1 MEEDDLYTKD
11 GTVDYKGNPADKKKT
26 GTWRACPFIIGNECC
41 ERLAYYGMSTNLVL
55 YFKHR
60 LNQHSAV
67 AATNNQNWGGTCYI
81 TPLIGAFLAD
91 SYLGR
96 YWTIACFSI
105 IYIIGMT
112 LLALSAS
119 VPGIRPRCSAEDN
132 CNPTETQ
139 SAMAFLALYL
149 IALGTGGIK
158 PCVSSYGADQFDDTD
173 EKEKKHKS
181 SFFNWFYLSIN
192 IGALIAASVLVWV
205 QDNVS
210 WGWGFGIPAIAMAI
224 AVCFFFSGTRLY
236 RNQKPGG
243 SPLTRMFQL
252 EFFYE
257 QAPDAMRSFCSALP
271 LTTVALGSYLSSLLV
286 TIVSNVTAKNGKPG
300 WIPDNLNY
308 GHIDYFF
315 WLLAALSVLNLGVYI
330 WVVRCFAGV
339 SRRCFQAAYFVPCAQ
354 ASPAGRR
361 KKTGIDWKLKPKTL
375 IFGLDCI
382 IKKGTAVKAKKKGE
396 MATKVSNFSDL
407 IQRVAAS
414 CLLHPLAAGRQESG
428 DADALT
434 HAVIDEDP
442 AEEEYYE
449 YNNSSEDEEKE
460 NEVKDVEKSRR
471 ITRVWN
477 ENGEKTK
484 EMVALMEEVFETV
497 AEMKKAYVRLQEAH
511 CPWDPERM
519 RAADVAVVGELRKL
533 GVLRERFRR
542 GTRGGGGGGKGHVAM
557 LREVV
562 APYEAAVEDLK
573 REVKVKE
580 VEIENLKEKLNTVTC
595 LSNGGKKGRSL
606 SKRKVSC
613 SQVLAAAAA
622 PTPELFEATMSQVKE
637 ASKSFTSLLLSLMR
651 EARWDIAAAV
661 RSIEAATATPDNTT
675 YTNTMITPSVIAN
688 HHAKYA
694 LESYVSRKIFQ
705 GFDHETFYMDGSLS
719 SLLNPD
725 QYHRECF
732 TQYRDM
738 KAMDPVELLGILPT
752 CNFGKFCSK
761 KYLAIVHPKMEE
773 SLFGDL
779 EQRNQVMAGNHPRSQ
794 FYGEFLG
801 LAKAIWLL
809 HLLAFSL
816 DPAPSQFEA
825 SRGAEFHPHYMESVG
840 KISGGRVPASQIV
853 GFPVSP
859 GFKLGNGSVVKARV
873 YLVAR
878 T

>member
-1 MEEDDLYTKD
+1 M
-11 GTVDYKGNPADKKKT
+11 
-26 GTWRACPFIIGNECC
+26 
-41 ERLAYYGMSTNLVL
+41 
-55 YFKHR
+55 
-60 LNQHSAV
+60 
-67 AATNNQNWGGTCYI
+67 
-81 TPLIGAFLAD
+81 
-91 SYLGR
+91 
-96 YWTIACFSI
+96 
-105 IYIIGMT
+105 
-112 LLALSAS
+112 
-119 VPGIRPRCSAEDN
+119 
-132 CNPTETQ
+132 
-139 SAMAFLALYL
+139 
-149 IALGTGGIK
+149 
-158 PCVSSYGADQFDDTD
+158 
-173 EKEKKHKS
+173 
-181 SFFNWFYLSIN
+181 
-192 IGALIAASVLVWV
+192 
-205 QDNVS
+205 
-210 WGWGFGIPAIAMAI
+210 
-224 AVCFFFSGTRLY
+224 
-236 RNQKPGG
+236 
-243 SPLTRMFQL
+243 
-252 EFFYE
+252 
-257 QAPDAMRSFCSALP
+257 LP
-271 LTTVALGSYLSSLLV
+271 SSLLC
-286 TIVSNVTAKNGKPG
+286 SMRPS
-300 WIPDNLNY
+300 
-308 GHIDYFF
+308 F
-315 WLLAALSVLNLGVYI
+315 S
-330 WVVRCFAGV
+330 
-339 SRRCFQAAYFVPCAQ
+339 
-354 ASPAGRR
+354 R
-361 KKTGIDWKLKPKTL
+361 KKKGNRDSLETEAED
-375 IFGLDCI
+375 LDCRYSVPFHRDPF
-382 IKKGTAVKAKKKGE
+382 KNHSSSRFSLRSDNPPFSRKGAAVKAKKKGE

-428 DADALT
+428 DSDSLT
-434 HAVIDEDP
+434 HSVIEEDP
-442 AEEEYYE
+442 DEEEYYE
-449 YNNSSEDEEKE
+449 YNNSSEDEGKE
-460 NEVKDVEKSRR
+460 NEVKDIEKSRR

-477 ENGEKTK
+477 HNGEKTK
-484 EMVALMEEVFETV
+484 EMVALMEEVFEAV
-497 AEMKKAYVRLQEAH
+497 AEMKKAYLRLQEAH

-542 GTRGGGGGGKGHVAM
+542 ETRGGGRGGGKGHVAM

-595 LSNGGKKGRSL
+595 LSSGGTKGRSL

-613 SQVLAAAAA
+613 SQILAAA
-622 PTPELFEATMSQVKE
+622 PTPELFEATVSQVKE

-661 RSIEAATATPDNTT
+661 RSIEAATATPDNTN
-675 YTNTMITPSVIAN
+675 YTTTMITPSVVAN

-694 LESYVSRKIFQ
+694 LESYVSRKFFQ
-705 GFDHETFYMDGSLS
+705 GFDNETFYMDGSLS

-773 SLFGDL
+773 SLFGGL

-840 KISGGRVPASQIV
+840 KISGGRVPAGQIV

-873 YLVAR
+873 YLV
-878 T
+878 TST

>member
-1 MEEDDLYTKD
+1 M
-11 GTVDYKGNPADKKKT
+11 
-26 GTWRACPFIIGNECC
+26 
-41 ERLAYYGMSTNLVL
+41 
-55 YFKHR
+55 
-60 LNQHSAV
+60 
-67 AATNNQNWGGTCYI
+67 
-81 TPLIGAFLAD
+81 
-91 SYLGR
+91 
-96 YWTIACFSI
+96 
-105 IYIIGMT
+105 
-112 LLALSAS
+112 
-119 VPGIRPRCSAEDN
+119 
-132 CNPTETQ
+132 
-139 SAMAFLALYL
+139 
-149 IALGTGGIK
+149 
-158 PCVSSYGADQFDDTD
+158 
-173 EKEKKHKS
+173 
-181 SFFNWFYLSIN
+181 
-192 IGALIAASVLVWV
+192 
-205 QDNVS
+205 
-210 WGWGFGIPAIAMAI
+210 
-224 AVCFFFSGTRLY
+224 
-236 RNQKPGG
+236 
-243 SPLTRMFQL
+243 
-252 EFFYE
+252 
-257 QAPDAMRSFCSALP
+257 LP
-271 LTTVALGSYLSSLLV
+271 SSLLC
-286 TIVSNVTAKNGKPG
+286 SMRPN
-300 WIPDNLNY
+300 
-308 GHIDYFF
+308 F
-315 WLLAALSVLNLGVYI
+315 S
-330 WVVRCFAGV
+330 
-339 SRRCFQAAYFVPCAQ
+339 
-354 ASPAGRR
+354 R
-361 KKTGIDWKLKPKTL
+361 KKKGNRDSLETEAKD
-375 IFGLDCI
+375 LDFWYAVPFN
-382 IKKGTAVKAKKKGE
+382 KDPFQNQSSSRFSLRSDNSHLSRNGAAVKAKKKGD

-428 DADALT
+428 EADALT
-434 HAVIDEDP
+434 DDVIEEDP
-442 AEEEYYE
+442 DEEEYYE

-460 NEVKDVEKSRR
+460 NGVKGAEKSRR
-471 ITRVWN
+471 IATVWN
-477 ENGEKTK
+477 NNGEKTK
-484 EMVALMEEVFETV
+484 EMVTLMEEVFEAV

-519 RAADVAVVGELRKL
+519 RAADVAVVGELRRL

-542 GTRGGGGGGKGHVAM
+542 GTRAGGGRGKGHVAM
-557 LREVV
+557 LKEVV

-613 SQVLAAAAA
+613 SQVLGAAPV
-622 PTPELFEATMSQVKE
+622 PTPELFEATMCQVKE

-661 RSIEAATATPDNTT
+661 RSIEAATAAPDTT
-675 YTNTMITPSVIAN
+675 AYTTTITPSVIAN

-779 EQRNQVMAGNHPRSQ
+779 EQRNQVMAGIHPRSQ

-816 DPAPSQFEA
+816 DPSPSQFEA

-840 KISGGRVPASQIV
+840 KISGGRVPTGQIV